1 MQLNEILKK
10 PVITEKTTEL
20 LKQGY
25 YAFEVDRRANKNQIK
40 EAVEK
45 LFGVEVETVKTLKRK
60 GKTKRRGR
68 RWVEVKLPDKKLAY
82 IKLKKGHID
91 LFPKV

>member
-1 MQLNEILKK
+1 MKINEILKK
-10 PVITEKTTEL
+10 PVITEKTTQL

-40 EAVEK
+40 EAVES
-45 LFGVEVETVKTLKRK
+45 LFGVKVETIKTIKRK
-60 GKTKRRGR
+60 GKVKRKGR
-68 RWVEVKLPDKKLAY
+68 RWTKVQLPDKKIAY
-82 IKLKKGHID
+82 VKLKEGHID

>member
-1 MQLNEILKK
+1 MQINEILKK
-10 PVITEKTTEL
+10 PVLTEKSTQL

-25 YAFEVDRRANKNQIK
+25 YVFEVDKRANKNQIK

-45 LFGVEVETVKTLKRK
+45 LFGVEVESVKTLKRK
-60 GKTKRRGR
+60 GKTKRVGR
-68 RWVEVKLPDKKLAY
+68 SWLEKKLPDRKFAY
-82 IKLKKGHID
+82 VKLKKGHID